1 MEFILN
7 TARMVD
13 NDQAKEFIFGNEITL
28 EQKLAIAF
36 LNAKDFEKLKLKP
49 NLNLKISNQ
58 NGEIT
63 VKALID
69 EDVPQR
75 TVLMPVSIWSNQ
87 LVSIVNE
94 EINYKN
100 IKVNL
105 ESTSNS
111 IIKFKELLNR
121 IKGNK

>member
-1 MEFILN
+1 MDFILN

-13 NDQAKEFIFGNEITL
+13 NDQAKEFTFGNEITL

-36 LNAKDFEKLKLKP
+36 LNAKDFEKLNLKP

-58 NGEIT
+58 YGEIT
-63 VKALID
+63 VKAILN
-69 EDVPQR
+69 ENVPQG

-87 LVSIVNE
+87 LVSVVNK

-105 ESTSNS
+105 EPTNNS
-111 IIKFKELLNR
+111 IIKFKEILNR